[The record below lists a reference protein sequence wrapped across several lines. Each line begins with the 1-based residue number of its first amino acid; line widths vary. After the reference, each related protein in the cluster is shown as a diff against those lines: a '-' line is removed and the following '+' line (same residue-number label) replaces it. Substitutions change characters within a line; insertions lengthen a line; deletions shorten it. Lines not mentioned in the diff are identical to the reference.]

1 MAVFKCKMCGG
12 TVEFEPGATV
22 GVCDSCGTQQTL
34 PRLDDDRRANLY
46 DRANHFRRNNEFDK
60 AAGLYEQI
68 LNEDV
73 SDAEAYWSL
82 VLCRYGIE
90 YVEDPATHKRV
101 PTVNRAQFTSVFD
114 DDNYKSAVRYADAD
128 QRQLYEAEAAAI
140 NEIQKGILAISQ
152 KEEPFDVFLCYK
164 ETDANGRRTPDS
176 VLANDLYHQLTQEG
190 FKVFFA
196 RITLEDK
203 LGTAYEPYIFAAL
216 NSARVMVV
224 LGTRPEYFNA
234 VWVKNEW
241 SRYLSLV
248 KSSGGRKV
256 LIPAYK
262 DMDPY
267 DLPEEFSHLQAQD
280 MSKLGFMQDLIRGI
294 KKIVQTN
301 EPKTAVREAAAAGN
315 APAAVAPLLRR
326 VFMFLEDGNWQEA
339 DAYCEK
345 VLDMEPECAEAYL
358 GKLMAELHVRKR
370 EELVNCNEPI
380 DGSKNYGK
388 AMRFGDEALRT
399 ELENARLTRFYND
412 AVKTMSAAGDECA
425 YKSAAEKFRS
435 LTGFKDA
442 DALAEQCEEK
452 AENIRKDK
460 IYASAKSYE
469 DGTVYGY
476 ERAADIYQQIEGW
489 KDADERRLAAEHKAE
504 ELRIAEE
511 HKAEELRI
519 AEEKAAK
526 KRKKILA
533 IATPIVCACIAF
545 VILLTQVI
553 IPRQKY
559 NKAMSLIAAGEY
571 DSAYM
576 LLDDLD
582 YKDSK
587 EKQENIKPQYY
598 KEILMKANV
607 GDTVSF
613 GSYEQDND
621 ISNGKED
628 VEWLVLEVKDGK
640 VLLISKYA
648 LDCQQYDTSYTNVT
662 WETCTLRKWLNNG
675 FVNAAFSDEEKA
687 MISTVT
693 VSADKNPEYST
704 NPGSATTDKVFL
716 LSINEAEKYFSS
728 DEARKCDPTAYAK
741 AQGAARTSGGI
752 CWWWLRS
759 PGVIQDYAACVSDDG
774 VVLCLDYF
782 VSIDYYC
789 VRPAMWIE
797 LSD

>member
-1 MAVFKCKMCGG
+1 
-12 TVEFEPGATV
+12 
-22 GVCDSCGTQQTL
+22 
-34 PRLDDDRRANLY
+34 
-46 DRANHFRRNNEFDK
+46 
-60 AAGLYEQI
+60 
-68 LNEDV
+68 
-73 SDAEAYWSL
+73 
-82 VLCRYGIE
+82 
-90 YVEDPATHKRV
+90 
-101 PTVNRAQFTSVFD
+101 
-114 DDNYKSAVRYADAD
+114 
-128 QRQLYEAEAAAI
+128 
-140 NEIQKGILAISQ
+140 
-152 KEEPFDVFLCYK
+152 
-164 ETDANGRRTPDS
+164 
-176 VLANDLYHQLTQEG
+176 
-190 FKVFFA
+190 
-196 RITLEDK
+196 
-203 LGTAYEPYIFAAL
+203 
-216 NSARVMVV
+216 
-224 LGTRPEYFNA
+224 
-234 VWVKNEW
+234 
-241 SRYLSLV
+241 
-248 KSSGGRKV
+248 
-256 LIPAYK
+256 
-262 DMDPY
+262 
-267 DLPEEFSHLQAQD
+267 

-294 KKIVQTN
+294 KKIAQTD
-301 EPKTAVREAAAAGN
+301 EPKTAVREAAAAGH
-315 APAAVAPLLRR
+315 APVAAAPLLRR

-370 EELVNCNEPI
+370 EELVNCSEPI

-511 HKAEELRI
+511 
-519 AEEKAAK
+519 KAAK

-598 KEILMKANV
+598 REILMKANV

-648 LDCQQYDTSYTNVT
+648 LDCQQYNTSYTNVT

-675 FVNAAFSDEEKA
+675 FVNAAFSDNEKA

-693 VSADKNPEYST
+693 VSADKNPNYST

-728 DEARKCDPTAYAK
+728 DEARKCAPTAYAK
-741 AQGAARTSGGI
+741 AQGAYTSNGT

-759 PGVIQDYAACVSDDG
+759 PGLYQDSAAYVYRRGDIFCNGNSVSSDDG
-774 VVLCLDYF
+774 
-782 VSIDYYC
+782 C